1 MSSTSTATATPQIPM
16 QRSSIESLGT
26 HHHSARESAATLVMP
41 SPPSEAPPTPIPS
54 QSLLPVSTIATTTTT
69 LTASNTSNSNRITNH
84 NSNNSSSHNINN
96 INMNGNN
103 NNNISTSRLSTTST
117 RRHGKK
123 DSISSTLSGFGKA
136 RDRNTLK
143 GVLDKFVDFLANH
156 PSTSSSSRTRESGG
170 PMDISTP
177 YNTVHVTHVGFDPI
191 TGTFTGLPREWQIML
206 NQSGISKMEQEQNP
220 QAVIDAIEFY
230 RGDQDAAVWNKI
242 PNTTSSISS
251 STSSLPR
258 SSGSTTEAIGSVPS
272 RTKGNNS
279 PLKRFSKLKIQHSRS
294 NSLSNSKPE
303 KKAVAKTTT
312 SSSSSR
318 EPEKAP
324 TNSVAKRR
332 QSKNQKNA
340 LKDQEVLNKLRDI
353 CTNVDPSQ
361 VYTDITKIGQG
372 ASGGVFTARKSGGKM
387 PVAIKQMNLEQQPKK
402 ELIINEIVVMRQS
415 QHRNIVN
422 FIDSYL
428 WKGDLWVIMEYMDG
442 GSLTDVVTCN
452 MMTEGQIA
460 AVSQEVLHG
469 LHHLHTNG
477 VIHRDIKSDNVLLSL
492 QGDIKLTDFGFCAQL
507 NEDQAK
513 RTTMVGTPYWMAPE
527 VVTRKEYGSKVDIW
541 SLGVM
546 AIEMIEGE
554 PPYLNENPLRALYLI
569 ATNGTPKLQN
579 PESLSN
585 VFQDFL
591 AACLQVDPEL
601 RPNAEESLKHPF
613 LRKADPLKSLA
624 PLITAARESMDA
636 PSSPPHPQ
644 SPRDQ
649 QQSLSSSPSSSSI
662 EQ

>member
-1 MSSTSTATATPQIPM
+1 MASSSAPL
-16 QRSSIESLGT
+16 RRNSIESLGQ
-26 HHHSARESAATLVMP
+26 HQSARASAATLVMP
-41 SPPSEAPPTPIPS
+41 SSSEAPPTPTPS
-54 QSLLPVSTIATTTTT
+54 QSSRGPSRHRKTDSL
-69 LTASNTSNSNRITNH
+69 
-84 NSNNSSSHNINN
+84 SSAFS
-96 INMNGNN
+96 
-103 NNNISTSRLSTTST
+103 
-117 RRHGKK
+117 
-123 DSISSTLSGFGKA
+123 FGKA
-136 RDRNTLK
+136 RDRNTFK
-143 GVLDKFVDFLANH
+143 GVLDRFVDFLAHH
-156 PSTSSSSRTRESGG
+156 PSSSNG

-191 TGTFTGLPREWQIML
+191 TGTFTGLPREWQILL
-206 NQSGISKMEQEQNP
+206 NQSGISKTEQERNP

-230 RGDQDAAVWNKI
+230 QGDQDAAVWSKI
-242 PNTTSSISS
+242 PKAASSVSSSSSSQPRSSS
-251 STSSLPR
+251 STAD
-258 SSGSTTEAIGSVPS
+258 GIPS

-294 NSLSNSKPE
+294 NSTSGSSPPREQEKPP
-303 KKAVAKTTT
+303 
-312 SSSSSR
+312 SS
-318 EPEKAP
+318 
-324 TNSVAKRR
+324 SVAKRR
-332 QSKNQKNA
+332 QSKHQKNA
-340 LKDQEVLNKLRDI
+340 LKDAEVLNKLRDI

-361 VYTDITKIGQG
+361 VYTDIVKIGQG

-422 FIDSYL
+422 FIDAYL

-460 AVSQEVLHG
+460 AVSHEVLQG

-507 NEDQAK
+507 KEDQAK

-546 AIEMIEGE
+546 AIEMVEGE

-579 PESLSN
+579 PESLSDT
-585 VFQDFL
+585 FQDFL
-591 AACLQVDPEL
+591 ASCLQVDPEL
-601 RPNAEESLKHPF
+601 RPSAHEALKHPF
-613 LRKADPLKSLA
+613 LRKADPLKTLA
-624 PLITAARESMDA
+624 PLILAAR
-636 PSSPPHPQ
+636 Q
-644 SPRDQ
+644 SIA
-649 QQSLSSSPSSSSI
+649 SPSN
-662 EQ
+662 